1 MQVFTS
7 HLCHGRM
14 RVIIILAG
22 LFDLRFEV
30 FLIFLRGLQT
40 GSRSISFTLCRSGS
54 SICLIDCSLSC
65 RNFRICQFI
74 QLDDPVG
81 QIRLHTGKL

>member
-7 HLCHGRM
+7 HLRHGRM
-14 RVIIILAG
+14 RVVVVLAR
-22 LFDLRFEV
+22 LLNLLFEV
-30 FLIFLRGLQT
+30 FLVFLRGLQT

-74 QLDDPVG
+74 QLDDLVG